1 MKDYGIDPEKIIK
14 LPTLGDYQIEKLLG
28 ENQFG
33 RVIQCKHLESGVRR
47 AIRVFDRKR
56 PKQQPD
62 DQLREEYNEKLWAD
76 ANKEQ
81 NTHDKVN
88 GINNV
93 IKSFGIER
101 DQDNDICIV

>member
-76 ANKEQ
+76 AKFYKLNDDE
-81 NTHDKVN
+81 HLEP
-88 GINNV
+88 
-93 IKSFGIER
+93 IEL
-101 DQDNDICIV
+101 QDVRSQLDYM